1 MRRIGELK
9 GKPIIEGN
17 PNEIK
22 NNQIHYKESEGNI
35 NLSERKNGS
44 LETIIGGSSG
54 ESSSKYAPR
63 YFSIDFDVADEGW
76 KYLLTMRDH
85 DNIIN
90 EDNIMLNIGA
100 NYKIKANAHKHIASY
115 PFINDNLNGVET
127 SFSYA
132 PLYLIDALANDFGIK
147 GGFLTFEDII
157 TNMPIF
163 LKTALGIDITLSMNG
178 ITEITEEEFYKID

>member
-1 MRRIGELK
+1 MRKIGELK

-22 NNQIHYKESEGNI
+22 NNQIHYKESEGSI

-63 YFSIDFDVADEGW
+63 YFSIDFNVADEGW
-76 KYLLTMRDH
+76 KYLLSIKDMINPTQ
-85 DNIIN
+85 DNITF
-90 EDNIMLNIGA
+90 NIGA
-100 NYKIKANAHKHIASY
+100 IYKTIVDENIKIITAY
-115 PFINDNLNGVET
+115 PFITNILNSVT
-127 SFSYA
+127 QFSYV
-132 PLYLIDALANDFGIK
+132 PLYISDSIAGSFGIK

-157 TNMPIF
+157 TNMPKVLIV
-163 LKTALGIDITLSMNG
+163 LLEKEITLSMNG

>member
-1 MRRIGELK
+1 MRKIGELK

-63 YFSIDFDVADEGW
+63 YFSIDFNVADEGW
-76 KYLLTMRDH
+76 KYLLSIKDVMNPICQ
-85 DNIIN
+85 DNITV
-90 EDNIMLNIGA
+90 NIGA
-100 NYKIKANAHKHIASY
+100 TYKIIIDEDNKMITAY
-115 PFINDNLNGVET
+115 PFFSNLLNSVT
-127 SFSYA
+127 QFSYV
-132 PLYLIDALANDFGIK
+132 PLYIPDGIAGSIGIK

-157 TNMPIF
+157 TNMPKVLIRV
-163 LKTALGIDITLSMNG
+163 LEKEITLSMNG
-178 ITEITEEEFYKID
+178 ITEITEEEFYKIN